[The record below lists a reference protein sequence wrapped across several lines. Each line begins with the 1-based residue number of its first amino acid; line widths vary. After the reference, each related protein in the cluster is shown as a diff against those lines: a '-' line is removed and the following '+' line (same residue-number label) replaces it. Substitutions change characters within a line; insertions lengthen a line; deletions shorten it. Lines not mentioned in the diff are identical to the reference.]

1 MNPTFEAFSRLHLF
15 AVLDSL
21 PYGVTL
27 ANAEGRIVFSNDAA
41 DEILGVEADP
51 DTTPDAWADRYGAFL
66 PDGTTPFPTEDYPLI
81 RALKGERP
89 RGVEMLI
96 RNPARPDGAV
106 ISVSGQRLLDSDG
119 TPIGAAVVFEDVTE
133 LRRTQAQKQEL
144 IAFIVHDIR
153 SPLTSIVTTC
163 DLIAMDNVEEA
174 VAEDLRSIRRAAWRV
189 HHMAQDLLDLS
200 VAEDSELPLEP
211 TVLRV
216 ADLLRDVR
224 EAASDRVGRRAAE
237 RVRAGQVDPSL
248 EVHADHGLL
257 LRAMMNLVD
266 NCVKYGPS
274 DGTIRLD
281 ATADGRDAVV
291 LRVSDQ
297 GPGVPEHLRERI
309 FDKYARVERKEGGR
323 SSGSRGLGLRFCGVV
338 AQAHGGR
345 IWVEDAEPEG
355 ASFCL
360 ELPAHRPERPRGARA

>member
-1 MNPTFEAFSRLHLF
+1 MNPTFEAFSRLHLYS
-15 AVLDSL
+15 VLDSL

-51 DTTPDAWADRYGAFL
+51 GAIPDAWAERYGAFL
-66 PDGTTPFPTEDYPLI
+66 PDGETPFPTEEYPLI

-89 RGVEMLI
+89 HGVEMII
-96 RNPARPDGAV
+96 RNPARPEGAV
-106 ISVSGQRLLDSDG
+106 ISVSGQQLLDSDG

-133 LRRTQAQKQEL
+133 LRRTQAQKHEL

-163 DLIAMDNVEEA
+163 DLISMDGADETLADDV
-174 VAEDLRSIRRAAWRV
+174 RSIRRAAWRV
-189 HHMAQDLLDLS
+189 HHMAQDLLDLC
-200 VAEDSELPLEP
+200 VAEDSELPLERT
-211 TVLRV
+211 TVGV

-224 EAASDRVGRRAAE
+224 EVASDRVGRRAAE
-237 RVRAGQVDPSL
+237 RIQAGHVDPSL

-274 DGTIRLD
+274 DGTIRLE
-281 ATADGRDAVV
+281 AAGGGRGTVV
-291 LRVSDQ
+291 LRVRDQ

-309 FDKYARVERKEGGR
+309 FDKYAKAEREEGAR
-323 SSGSRGLGLRFCGVV
+323 SSGSRGLGLRFCRVV

-345 IWVEDAEPEG
+345 IWVEDAEPRG
-355 ASFCL
+355 ASFSL
-360 ELPAHRPERPRGARA
+360 ELPGHPPASPRGARA